1 MRYRFGKFELDTEM
15 FELRQAG
22 TGVHVEPL
30 VFDLLRFLV
39 ENPGRVL
46 SRSAIVD
53 AVWDGRIISDS
64 TISGAI
70 KSARKALRE
79 DAQLIKTIRGRGFQ
93 FAGEVISESGPH
105 TAAHAITDQT
115 GNPETQPPSPTRPS
129 IAVLPLH
136 VLTPDAGSLG
146 LGDAVSQE
154 VILELSRL
162 HWMFVTARGS
172 SFQFRDPSTDQATI
186 SAVLGVR
193 YILAGTIAIHGSQ
206 ATVAVELSIGQTG
219 EVVWA
224 EHFEMPLDQ
233 LLQLKSTIAA
243 NIVSVVETRI
253 QAKEALEAARLPTE
267 NLDAWSAYHRGL
279 WSMYR
284 FTQPDNEEAAR
295 LFHRAIAV
303 DPGFARAYAGLS
315 FTHFQNAFL
324 DYSVDRSG
332 NRDLARRYAE
342 KCLELDPLDPF
353 CNLTMGRSSWLEG
366 DLFAAMPWLQRSI
379 DLSPNYAFALYNR
392 SLLSVLQGDGM
403 EGEAGATKALAL
415 SPIDPLGYAMLG
427 TRAMSHM
434 VRGEYA
440 EAAAWVDKAVAA
452 PNAHV
457 HIHVIAALGHALAGH
472 NDRAAKCVATIRRL
486 NTDFNQADFFRAF
499 PFQDARF
506 LATAKEALDRHG
518 L

>member
-1 MRYRFGKFELDTEM
+1 MRYRFGTFELDTET
-15 FELRQAG
+15 FELRRAG
-22 TGVHVEPL
+22 AGIHVEPL
-30 VFDLLRFLV
+30 IFDLLRFLV
-39 ENPGRVL
+39 EHPGKVL
-46 SRSAIVD
+46 SRNAIVD
-53 AVWDGRIISDS
+53 AVWEGRIVSDS

-70 KSARKALRE
+70 KSARKALAD
-79 DAQLIKTIRGRGFQ
+79 DARLIKTVRGRGFQ
-93 FAGEVISESGPH
+93 FIGEVTPDKDAQAPLA
-105 TAAHAITDQT
+105 TVT
-115 GNPETQPPSPTRPS
+115 GEPGASAPQHPVASRPS

-136 VLTPDAGSLG
+136 VLTPDASNLG

-172 SFQFRDPSTDQATI
+172 SFQFRDPSTDLASI
-186 SAVLGVR
+186 SSILGVR
-193 YILAGTIAIHGSQ
+193 YILAGTIAIHSGQ
-206 ATVAVELSIGQTG
+206 VTVAVELSIGRSG
-219 EVVWA
+219 EIVWA
-224 EHFEMPLDQ
+224 ERFEMPLEQ
-233 LLQLKSTIAA
+233 LLQLRSTIAA
-243 NIVSVVETRI
+243 NIVAVVETRI
-253 QAKEALEAARLPTE
+253 HAKEALEASRLPTE
-267 NLDAWSAYHRGL
+267 DLDAWSAYHRGL

-284 FTQPDNEEAAR
+284 FTQSDNEEAAR

-324 DYSVDRSG
+324 DYSVDRAG

-342 KCLELDPLDPF
+342 KSLELDPLDPF

-366 DLFAAMPWLQRSI
+366 DLFSAMPWLERSI

-392 SLLSVLQGDGM
+392 SLLSVLRGDGM
-403 EGEAGATKALAL
+403 EGETGATKALAL

-434 VRGEYA
+434 VQGEYE
-440 EAAAWVDKAVAA
+440 EAVEWVDKAIAA

-457 HIHVIAALGHALAGH
+457 HIHVIAALGHELAGYH
-472 NDRAAKCVATIRRL
+472 ERAAKCVATIRRL
-486 NTDFNQADFFRAF
+486 NAKFDQDDFFRAF
-499 PFQDARF
+499 PFEDAGF
-506 LATAKEALDRHG
+506 LAAAKEALARHG